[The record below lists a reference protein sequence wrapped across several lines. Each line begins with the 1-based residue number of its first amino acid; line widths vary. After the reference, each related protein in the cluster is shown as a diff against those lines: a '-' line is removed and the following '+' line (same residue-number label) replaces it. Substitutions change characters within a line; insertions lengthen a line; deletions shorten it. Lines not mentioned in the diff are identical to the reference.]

1 MNSEVRFRVL
11 LAEGG
16 AERVELARAQRA
28 LRTRLQ
34 IGMDALASMHNCIH
48 LEELTFHAVLSKCGA
63 ERLELA
69 RTSNPLSVASVLAL
83 GG

>member
-34 IGMDALASMHNCIH
+34 IGMDALTSIRNCIRP
-48 LEELTFHAVLSKCGA
+48 EGLTFRVLLTECGA
-63 ERLELA
+63 ESLDLA
-69 RTSNPLSVASVLAL
+69 RV
-83 GG
+83 

>member
-28 LRTRLQ
+28 LSWT
-34 IGMDALASMHNCIH
+34 LAITLH
-48 LEELTFHAVLSKCGA
+48 SKP
-63 ERLELA
+63 RWLA
-69 RTSNPLSVASVLAL
+69 FP
-83 GG
+83 

>member
-34 IGMDALASMHNCIH
+34 IGMDALTSMHNCIRSEVRFRA
-48 LEELTFHAVLSKCGA
+48 LLTKDEIQKRDFVRA
-63 ERLELA
+63 
-69 RTSNPLSVASVLAL
+69 
-83 GG
+83 